1 MRKSHVKEYVY
12 QTLVSTVVIFCLEK
26 IIVLLAPVLPDICSD
41 IFTDMDV
48 FNLSKNLLLFLQ
60 KVPVIP

>member
-12 QTLVSTVVIFCLEK
+12 QTLVSTMVIFCLEK

-48 FNLSKNLLLFLQ
+48 FHLSKNLLLFLQ